1 MRGGKRVAYVEDL
14 EKKVISLKQK
24 IKELEALFN
33 RAKCCSNC
41 ANYGECGF
49 VCTDFEYWKLK

>member
-1 MRGGKRVAYVEDL
+1 MAYVEDL
-14 EKKVISLKQK
+14 EKKVISLEQK